1 MNTKNTLITIGG
13 LCLIGLVAFVF
24 YPSQSKAG
32 GGRYK
37 IEPSISIEPYKSD
50 AVRVGE
56 SYERMMGRYINT
68 MDNRLGTADR
78 GFDKIST
85 KLDTMTGR
93 LGTMDKGLDKVSTKL
108 DSMGN
113 RLAISGKGIEKVSTK
128 LDAMGSRLAM
138 SDKGVEKVSA
148 KLDAMEN
155 RLGMTDRGF
164 DKVTTKLDTIE
175 KKIDDLAMRL
185 TAIEKALNI
194 TEEIPKP
201 K

>member
-1 MNTKNTLITIGG
+1 MKTKNTLITIAS
-13 LCLIGLVAFVF
+13 LCLIGMVAFVF

-32 GGRYK
+32 SGRYK
-37 IEPSISIEPYKSD
+37 IEPNISIKPYKSD

-78 GFDKIST
+78 GFDKVST
-85 KLDTMTGR
+85 KLDTMARG
-93 LGTMDKGLDKVSTKL
+93 LSSMDKGF
-108 DSMGN
+108 N
-113 RLAISGKGIEKVSTK
+113 
-128 LDAMGSRLAM
+128 
-138 SDKGVEKVSA
+138 KVSA

-185 TAIEKALNI
+185 SAIEKALNI